1 MNLTRL
7 MVLGTLSR
15 YGAQHGH
22 QIRRI
27 AEVTNVGEW
36 GGVSVGALYR
46 ELRSMEREGLVEA
59 VRTEKVGN
67 RPARTVYE
75 ITDEGRLELITL
87 REQAIRQLTFGPD
100 PLGVAVHFATHDMD
114 RTELRQMLRARR
126 ERLAITGAEVAA
138 DMERLVA
145 KGVHNALTSATMR
158 RAMLAIE
165 AEVRWH
171 DELDA
176 VLAREAC
183 EQAGPAPLPL
193 GRAAIVRA
201 ASERGASGG
210 GGSERADSEPG
221 ASEPGASERGDKERG
236 GSEPG
241 DGLAGGQADAAA
253 DGRNPRSLIQD
264 ST

>member
-46 ELRSMEREGLVEA
+46 ELRGMEHEGLVA
-59 VRTEKVGN
+59 ALRTEKVGN

-75 ITDEGRLELITL
+75 ITAEGRLELITL
-87 REQAIRQLTFGPD
+87 REQAIRHLMLTPD
-100 PLGVAVHFATHDMD
+100 PLGVAIHFATHDMD
-114 RTELRQMLRARR
+114 KAELRQMLRARR
-126 ERLAITGAEVAA
+126 DRLAITGTEVA
-138 DMERLVA
+138 DELERLTA
-145 KGVHNALTSATMR
+145 KGVHDALSSANMR
-158 RAMLAIE
+158 RAVMVIE

-171 DELDA
+171 DEIDA

-183 EQAGPAPLPL
+183 EGGAPAAIEQAGQRAAR
-193 GRAAIVRA
+193 RAAIVQA
-201 ASERGASGG
+201 AVVRP
-210 GGSERADSEPG
+210 DSE
-221 ASEPGASERGDKERG
+221 
-236 GSEPG
+236 
-241 DGLAGGQADAAA
+241 
-253 DGRNPRSLIQD
+253 N
-264 ST
+264 

>member
-7 MVLGTLSR
+7 MVLGTLSQ

-22 QIRRI
+22 QIRRY

-46 ELRSMEREGLVEA
+46 ELRGMEREGLVEA

-75 ITDEGRLELITL
+75 ITAEGRLELITL

-100 PLGVAVHFATHDMD
+100 PLGVAVHFATHGMD
-114 RTELRQMLRARR
+114 REELRQMLRARR

-138 DMERLVA
+138 DMERLIA
-145 KGVHNALTSATMR
+145 KGVHNALTAATMR
-158 RAMLAIE
+158 RAVLAIE

-176 VLAREAC
+176 VLARAAC
-183 EQAGPAPLPL
+183 EDAAPAPLPL
-193 GRAAIVRA
+193 ERAAMVRA
-201 ASERGASGG
+201 ASEH
-210 GGSERADSEPG
+210 P
-221 ASEPGASERGDKERG
+221 
-236 GSEPG
+236 
-241 DGLAGGQADAAA
+241 DGQAEGQADAAA
-253 DGRNPRSLIQD
+253 DGQARGR
-264 ST
+264 

>member
-46 ELRSMEREGLVEA
+46 ELRGMEREGLVEA

-75 ITDEGRLELITL
+75 ITAEGRLELMTV
-87 REQAIRQLTFGPD
+87 REQAIRQLVFGPD

-114 RTELRQMLRARR
+114 PAELRQMLRARR
-126 ERLAITGAEVAA
+126 DRLAITGTEVAA
-138 DMERLVA
+138 DLERLTA
-145 KGVHNALTSATMR
+145 RGVHDALTGAIMR
-158 RAMLAIE
+158 RAVLLIE

-176 VLAREAC
+176 VLANQAC
-183 EQAGPAPLPL
+183 GHAVPAAVERT
-193 GRAAIVRA
+193 GTRAALVRA
-201 ASERGASGG
+201 AAVQYDSEQATDERGS
-210 GGSERADSEPG
+210 
-221 ASEPGASERGDKERG
+221 
-236 GSEPG
+236 
-241 DGLAGGQADAAA
+241 GGQAAGEDADSGDA
-253 DGRNPRSLIQD
+253 DGD
-264 ST
+264 

>member
-46 ELRSMEREGLVEA
+46 ELRGMEREGLVEA

-75 ITDEGRLELITL
+75 ITAEGRLELMTL
-87 REQAIRQLTFGPD
+87 REQAIRQLVFGPD
-100 PLGVAVHFATHDMD
+100 PLGVAIHFATHDMD
-114 RTELRQMLRARR
+114 RGELRQMLRARR
-126 ERLAITGAEVAA
+126 DRLAITGTEIAAEQ
-138 DMERLVA
+138 ERLTA
-145 KGVHNALTSATMR
+145 KGVHDALAGATMR
-158 RAMLAIE
+158 RAVMAIE

-176 VLAREAC
+176 VLAKEDCEHAAPAAALEA
-183 EQAGPAPLPL
+183 
-193 GRAAIVRA
+193 GRALRGERA
-201 ASERGASGG
+201 AVVQAAVVQHGSG
-210 GGSERADSEPG
+210 
-221 ASEPGASERGDKERG
+221 
-236 GSEPG
+236 
-241 DGLAGGQADAAA
+241 QHADAANS
-253 DGRNPRSLIQD
+253 GES
-264 ST
+264 

>member
-46 ELRSMEREGLVEA
+46 ELRGMEREGLVEA

-75 ITDEGRLELITL
+75 ITAEGRLELMTL
-87 REQAIRQLTFGPD
+87 REQAIRQLDFGPD
-100 PLGVAVHFATHDMD
+100 PLGVAIHFATHDMD
-114 RTELRQMLRARR
+114 RAELRDMLRARR
-126 ERLAITGAEVAA
+126 DRLAITGTEVAA
-138 DMERLVA
+138 SLERLTA
-145 KGVHNALTSATMR
+145 KGVHDALANATMR
-158 RAMLAIE
+158 RTVLAIE

-176 VLAREAC
+176 VLARQAC
-183 EQAGPAPLPL
+183 EDAAPAGIEQAGQRAAK
-193 GRAAIVRA
+193 RAAIVQA
-201 ASERGASGG
+201 AVVRPDCE
-210 GGSERADSEPG
+210 D
-221 ASEPGASERGDKERG
+221 
-236 GSEPG
+236 
-241 DGLAGGQADAAA
+241 A
-253 DGRNPRSLIQD
+253 DGNGN
-264 ST
+264 

>member
-27 AEVTNVGEW
+27 AEVTDVGEW

-46 ELRSMEREGLVEA
+46 ELRGMEHEGLVEA

-75 ITDEGRLELITL
+75 ITAEGRLELYTL
-87 REQAIRQLTFGPD
+87 RDQAIRQLVFGPD

-114 RTELRQMLRARR
+114 RDELRQMLRARR
-126 ERLAITGAEVAA
+126 DRLVITGTEIAADRERLIA
-138 DMERLVA
+138 R
-145 KGVHNALTSATMR
+145 GVHDVLSGATMR
-158 RAMLAIE
+158 RAVLAIE

-171 DELDA
+171 DELDEA
-176 VLAREAC
+176 LAKEAREHA
-183 EQAGPAPLPL
+183 APAAV
-193 GRAAIVRA
+193 GRAAAVRA
-201 ASERGASGG
+201 AISHAAAEQGEG
-210 GGSERADSEPG
+210 ERA
-221 ASEPGASERGDKERG
+221 EREKVAGEDA
-236 GSEPG
+236 GSGEHLR
-241 DGLAGGQADAAA
+241 D
-253 DGRNPRSLIQD
+253 
-264 ST
+264 